1 MDFYMAMIVQ
11 FAGNFA
17 PRNFMY
23 TNGQLIAI
31 AQNTALFS
39 LLGTTFGGNGQTTFG
54 LPDLRGRT
62 MVGPGQGP
70 GLPTYVQ
77 GEMAGSPTTTLS
89 ILNMPAHTHAAV
101 FAPTGTPT
109 VNVSALANVA
119 NGSQIVQPTAGAHL
133 CNAYDPVNLTEAGVY
148 APAAATGTAVNLA
161 AGSVT
166 GIAGSVT
173 VGVAG
178 NSQPFDSMQ
187 PYLGLQSIICVA
199 GIFPSR
205 N

>member
-23 TNGQLIAI
+23 CNGQIISI

-39 LLGTTFGGNGQTTFG
+39 LLGTTFGGNGQTTFS
-54 LPDLRGRT
+54 LPDLRGRAAI
-62 MVGPGQGP
+62 GPGQGP

-89 ILNMPAHTHAAV
+89 ILNMPAHNHAAV
-101 FAPTGTPT
+101 FTPTGSPT
-109 VNVSALANVA
+109 VNVTALSGVA
-119 NGSQIVQPTAGAHL
+119 NGSQAVQPTANAQI
-133 CNAYDPVNLTEAGVY
+133 CNAYDATNFSSASIF
-148 APAAATGTAVNLA
+148 APAGTAGTAVNLS
-161 AGSVT
+161 AGNVA

-173 VGVAG
+173 VGVTG

-187 PYLGLQSIICVA
+187 PYLGLQSIICTA